1 MDKKII
7 LSLIMFLM
15 TLTCG
20 AFVQIDS
27 GRFSD
32 NGKGLTILGVNL
44 NPEDCTKDMFKAVR
58 AWRFNAVRIEVKA
71 VEHLPLLFKWAK
83 KYDLYLQLSIDANI
97 DINELKPFIKRKEL
111 LAWEVETLQQAQKL
125 NALDENHLI
134 AISVTNGTKPQ
145 NALKQEEHAPII
157 DFITL
162 NLLPIDFGW
171 VAPTNLH
178 FGLKHAFLKTTMLL
192 NELGRMAKQLNKPM
206 VVTSCAYPR
215 NKMFRFE
222 GSETNNREAYFA
234 TVQSFMNQQSDSD
247 VKIAACFFSQW
258 RLNDS
263 AMTNEMPQPDASY
276 SIYPS
281 DNNFLNIA
289 R

>member
-1 MDKKII
+1 M

-15 TLTCG
+15 ASTCG
-20 AFVQIDS
+20 AFVKINN

-32 NGKGLTILGVNL
+32 NDKDITIFGVNL
-44 NPEDCTKDMFKAVR
+44 NMEDCTKDMFKAVS
-58 AWRFNAVRIEVKA
+58 AWQFNAVRVEVKN
-71 VEHLPLLFKWAK
+71 VDQLPQLFKWAK
-83 KYDLYLQLSIDANI
+83 KYDLYLHLTIDANI
-97 DINELKPFIKRKEL
+97 DINDLKPFIKRKEL
-111 LAWEVETLQQAQKL
+111 LAWEVETLPQAQKL
-125 NALDENHLI
+125 NDLDENHLI
-134 AISVTNGTKPQ
+134 AISVKHQNKPQ
-145 NALKQEEHAPII
+145 NTLKQEEHAPII

-178 FGLKHAFLKTTMLL
+178 FGLKHAFLNTTMLL

-222 GSETNNREAYFA
+222 GSDTNNREAYFA
-234 TVQSFMNQQSDSD
+234 TVQSFMNQQSDSE
-247 VKIAACFFSQW
+247 VILAACFFSQW

-263 AMTNEMPQPDASY
+263 EMTNEMPQPNASY